1 MKADFPDTRPES
13 MPTAL
18 NECHVNQYINLST
31 HFRSRKSVLHC
42 CIYVDRVVSFSSLTC
57 CLFVRGCACSVY
69 GALLFNF
76 GSLLLFAV
84 AKSYLPENSNL
95 ATLAGLASCYSLVK
109 VGTSYL
115 DHIDSNIKPQLK

>member
-1 MKADFPDTRPES
+1 MSRQSVHKSFYALSIKEKRCMLTES
-13 MPTAL
+13 FL
-18 NECHVNQYINLST
+18 FST
-31 HFRSRKSVLHC
+31 
-42 CIYVDRVVSFSSLTC
+42 LTC

>member
-1 MKADFPDTRPES
+1 
-13 MPTAL
+13 
-18 NECHVNQYINLST
+18 
-31 HFRSRKSVLHC
+31 
-42 CIYVDRVVSFSSLTC
+42 
-57 CLFVRGCACSVY
+57 VY